1 MKFMQDASLGRI
13 PPAKDIL
20 AHWPLP
26 AMRGGKHMM
35 TKCYDF
41 FRCQKSKCVMFVE
54 EAQGECWMVE
64 GALTYCLGLEAN
76 EVGKEE
82 GILFCKNCL
91 YYEHMQKN
99 MEGSA

>member
-1 MKFMQDASLGRI
+1 
-13 PPAKDIL
+13 
-20 AHWPLP
+20 
-26 AMRGGKHMM
+26 
-35 TKCYDF
+35 
-41 FRCQKSKCVMFVE
+41 MFVE